1 MKTLSQTPA
10 DRASA
15 LRQPEMLRLFL
26 NAAEERL
33 RGVPRDASAL
43 WARALK
49 LRELGDHAAAADAY
63 AAYAEVQPT
72 DLRGP
77 MFSRL
82 MQGDPDGAVSLGGPV
97 PFLRISDF
105 LSPADL
111 AALWEQVA
119 AHRPRLATSRV
130 VNQEGS
136 RIDPDYRA
144 SRMTKAD
151 KDLRA
156 FLLPRIQ
163 AAMEASGL
171 PGRFAI
177 PDLAGG
183 QIEMQV
189 TSHADQ
195 EFFRI
200 HRDSGP
206 GTPNRAL
213 TYLYYIT
220 RPTTRYSGGDL
231 LLFDDDASGFTRI
244 IPAGNTLLFFPADR
258 LHEVTRV
265 TCNADDPL
273 DARLSINGWFH
284 WPNVSPGA

>member
-1 MKTLSQTPA
+1 MNTLPQPSA

-26 NAAEERL
+26 KAAEERL
-33 RGVPRDASAL
+33 RDVPRDVSAL
-43 WARALK
+43 WTRAQK
-49 LRELGDHAAAADAY
+49 LRELGDHAAAAAAY
-63 AAYAEVQPT
+63 AAYAEVQAT

-105 LSPADL
+105 LFPADL
-111 AALWEQVA
+111 AALWELVA
-119 AHRPRLATSRV
+119 AHRPRLAASRV
-130 VNQEGS
+130 VDQGGS

-144 SRMTKAD
+144 SRMAKAD

-163 AAMEASGL
+163 ATMDAVGL

-189 TSHADQ
+189 TSHTDQ

-200 HRDSGP
+200 HRDSGSA
-206 GTPNRAL
+206 TPNRAL
-213 TYLYYIT
+213 TYLCYLT
-220 RPTTRYSGGDL
+220 RPTTVYSGGDL

-258 LHEVTRV
+258 LHEVTLV

-284 WPNVSPGA
+284 WPNVGVE